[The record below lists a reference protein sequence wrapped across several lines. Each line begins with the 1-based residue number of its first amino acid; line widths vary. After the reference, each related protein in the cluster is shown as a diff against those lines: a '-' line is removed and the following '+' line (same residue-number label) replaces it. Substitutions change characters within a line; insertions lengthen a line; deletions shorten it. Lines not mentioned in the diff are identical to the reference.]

1 MKKKLVIVLA
11 AVAVLIIVAVI
22 ALGLVVRSY
31 LSSDKLKALIIPR
44 IEEATGRKA
53 GISEI
58 KVSLFSGVRVE
69 GISLKEADGKKDF
82 ISAKEF
88 VIKYSLLPLL
98 KKQLVIT
105 DLQIIEPTIL
115 LVRDRSGKMNYQDIL
130 DLLAK
135 AKKPERISKKQK
147 TKEKTLPVSLVT
159 NRVLIKDAR
168 VRFEDASKFLPT
180 ITAFSNMTF
189 SFSMDKDRAVPVID
203 GRMEL
208 NSLSLDYGDR
218 KITGKGSVE
227 IKGDELKGDFTVTL
241 DGDSINKK
249 ITVTNIFK
257 KPHINAELYSK
268 HLDLEKLL
276 ALVPEG
282 SKTKDGK
289 KTRARK
295 TAPDRV
301 VRAPLNLTAEGR
313 MKVDEALYKGYKIK
327 DFLMAFTYRNE
338 IFTVKPLKMKLAGGD
353 VVEAEGKASGQF
365 SLKYSAAVSDP
376 VSLAK
381 KTLKGS
387 LTAELSKGEIKR
399 SKITEAISVFT
410 GLGRFR
416 NLTFSSARFLF
427 KVRNQKVKIKGDI
440 ISDYMKANTQG
451 VATLDGR
458 LDLAVML
465 RLSPEAS
472 GGLAS
477 RITKVGLFKDENGWT
492 ELPLKITGKADNP
505 SVGLNPAYLKR
516 GIEKTIKQK
525 LQKEL
530 FKNNGSKESPAGEF
544 LKRLF

>member
-1 MKKKLVIVLA
+1 MKKNLFIVLGA
-11 AVAVLIIVAVI
+11 LAVVIIGALI

-44 IEEATGRKA
+44 IEETTGRKV

-88 VIKYSLLPLL
+88 VIRYSLLPLL

-105 DLQIIEPTIL
+105 DLKIIEPTIL
-115 LVRDRSGKMNYQDIL
+115 LVRDRNGKMNYQDTL
-130 DLLAK
+130 ALLAK
-135 AKKPERISKKQK
+135 AKKSEKVSKKQQ
-147 TKEKTLPVSLVT
+147 TEEKTLPVSLVT
-159 NRVLIKDAR
+159 NRVLIKNAR

-180 ITAFSNMTF
+180 ITALSNMTF
-189 SFSMDKDRAVPVID
+189 SFSMDKDRAVPVIN
-203 GRMEL
+203 GRMEI
-208 NSLSLDYGDR
+208 NSLILDYGDR
-218 KITGKGSVE
+218 RITGKGSVE
-227 IKGDELKGDFTVTL
+227 IKGDKLKGDFTVTL

-249 ITVTNIFK
+249 ITVTNLFK
-257 KPHINAELYSK
+257 KPHIRAEIYSK

-282 SKTKDGK
+282 KKTKDGK
-289 KTRARK
+289 KARARK

-313 MKVDEALYKGYKIK
+313 MKVDEALYKGYRIK

-338 IFTVKPLKMKLAGGD
+338 IFTVKPLKMGLAGGD

-365 SLKYSAAVSDP
+365 SLKYSTAVSDP
-376 VSLAK
+376 VLLAK
-381 KTLKGS
+381 KTLKGT

-427 KVRNQKVKIKGDI
+427 KVRNQRVKIKGDI
-440 ISDYMKANTQG
+440 LSDYMKANTQG
-451 VATLDGR
+451 IATLDGR

-477 RITKVGLFKDENGWT
+477 SITKVGLFKDKNGWT
-492 ELPLKITGKADNP
+492 EVPLRITGTANAP
-505 SVGLNPAYLKR
+505 SVRLDSSYLKTGVEKR
-516 GIEKTIKQK
+516 IEKELKKKGIDTSPVKN
-525 LQKEL
+525 L
-530 FKNNGSKESPAGEF
+530 FKK
-544 LKRLF
+544 LF